1 MEQMEQVIES
11 IMQRKKEQ
19 REAALSPPP
28 KPRFAGIDIVKIL
41 ACFFVTAVHFFR
53 NSGFY
58 NMPITKDCGTF
69 AIYIRWLTFTCVPL
83 FMITTGFLMKNKKLS
98 GRYYLGI
105 IRVLVLYIVISLIC
119 VKFNQSFFHLKY
131 TTWSVFQGLFMYS
144 GAPYGWYVEY
154 YFTIFL
160 LIPFLN
166 AGYQAMETRRRK
178 TALLLTVILLTMIA
192 QTFYIGT
199 VKTEQIRLFPGY
211 FARCYPIGYYFIG
224 SYIREFPPKRDL
236 KHKLVYVI
244 VCLAALIY
252 VSTITLYQCLKN
264 TEKNF
269 EWISWHNDDYA
280 AWPTVIMST
289 AIFLLLFDIT
299 IKNPRVNKILSTL
312 SNATFAAYL
321 ISYVFDGLFYNKLVK
336 AVPEIPAR
344 FKYAPLIVPGVFILS
359 MLSGLIL
366 QGLYDLAASR
376 VRKDTA
382 SIRGRKARVIT
393 K

>member
-11 IMQRKKEQ
+11 IMQRKKEE

-211 FARCYPIGYYFIG
+211 FARCYRRVYPRVSAEAG
-224 SYIREFPPKRDL
+224 SQAQAGLCDRVSCRADL
-236 KHKLVYVI
+236 
-244 VCLAALIY
+244 CL
-252 VSTITLYQCLKN
+252 
-264 TEKNF
+264 
-269 EWISWHNDDYA
+269 DDY
-280 AWPTVIMST
+280 
-289 AIFLLLFDIT
+289 
-299 IKNPRVNKILSTL
+299 TL
-312 SNATFAAYL
+312 S
-321 ISYVFDGLFYNKLVK
+321 
-336 AVPEIPAR
+336 VPQ
-344 FKYAPLIVPGVFILS
+344 KY
-359 MLSGLIL
+359 
-366 QGLYDLAASR
+366 
-376 VRKDTA
+376 
-382 SIRGRKARVIT
+382 
-393 K
+393 